1 MLFFYCVFACSTRMS
16 VDSIVI
22 EIIIL
27 NIFNT
32 VQLSLGFF
40 FFPHERVLNI
50 STTSFSGQCKHL
62 LSFLQAKCHMSTLH
76 CGIDIPL
83 LFPIDCYCLNYFLQ
97 LVSILPVFMCPKAHV
112 NHSCVSRY
120 AKQSNYY
127 ANHRSPVSIDFF
139 LYLHKWIVGLI
150 SYNIMLLQGEFR
162 LSFILQKDPIFV
174 SSLLRHFYVS
184 TSEKTLHMLF
194 NVFSPLFVKR
204 NHIEHVVLFF
214 RTKKALTINSMLEG
228 KEMRI

>member
-76 CGIDIPL
+76 CGIGIPL

-204 NHIEHVVLFF
+204 NHIEHVVLIF